1 MTFRNGQRGWTF
13 GQIQA
18 GILKI
23 IKNTS
28 ESLISITGVIA
39 LIIIDIGS
47 GTVASGNFLQ
57 HDIDTGF
64 IVLTPIMFGF
74 ALQVVFSTVQLKL
87 FQLIRRKQFPTTPVE
102 WINLSLFAG
111 IWFIDTLSDSTVIGI
126 SAYDMPP
133 GMIFPDN
140 PAPLFWFMWA
150 GIIIISGLGEF
161 MLPMFFRNPENI
173 TEEIELPSP
182 TFRLPKRLADFL
194 DRNDSSNQ
202 GVSASP
208 MIGGAMRQPPSG
220 PSLANPSL
228 GGMQPPSGPSLAN
241 PSLGGMQ
248 TSKPN
253 LTPQSIQSMEDP
265 AKVAADKQRA
275 LERLQQTQRFVFGKF
290 GQDPDDDDLD
300 IDPDGDENP

>member
-202 GVSASP
+202 GASASP
-208 MIGGAMRQPPSG
+208 MIGGAMRQPPSA
-220 PSLANPSL
+220 PSLGNPSL
-228 GGMQPPSGPSLAN
+228 GGIQP
-241 PSLGGMQ
+241 
-248 TSKPN
+248 SKPN
-253 LTPQSIQSMEDP
+253 LTPPSLQSMGDP
-265 AKVAADKQRA
+265 AQVAADKQRA
-275 LERLQQTQRFVFGKF
+275 LERMQETQRFVFARF